1 VTLLSI
7 QYLRAV
13 AALMVVVFHLVPQLR
28 RMDYGGWWPD
38 SLAGGVDVFFIIS
51 GFIMWVTTIDRPTTP
66 WTFFRRRLARI
77 APLYW
82 LLTTV
87 VVLVMLI
94 APKLLQTTSF
104 GLVHMLAS
112 YAFLPAI
119 SPATGWVNPVVNPGW
134 TLNYE
139 MFFYVVFGAA
149 LVLRP
154 AARFAAVAVVLGGL
168 VCLRL
173 LPLPEHFVLDFY
185 TSGLLLEFIFGMALA
200 RAYLAGRLLPSRAA
214 AWASLAIGAVAMV
227 AMLEIV
233 PSWPRV
239 IIFGLPALAI
249 VTGAL
254 SLELHGG
261 VRHHALTHLLGD
273 ASYSIYLT
281 HFMTLSAVGQ
291 AWRRLGLGDMT
302 GGFWMFGVVGTGA
315 SVVIGLMAYRW
326 LEQPLVRCFS
336 RRRQAAAPAAGQ
348 AAAPGRATR

>member
-28 RMDYGGWWPD
+28 RMDYTGWWPD
-38 SLAGGVDVFFIIS
+38 WLAGGVDIFFIIS

-87 VVLVMLI
+87 VVAVMLV

-104 GLVHMLAS
+104 GLTHVLAS

-139 MFFYVVFGAA
+139 MFFYLVFGVA
-149 LVLRP
+149 LTLQP
-154 AARFAAVAVVLGGL
+154 AARFAAVTAVLGGL

-173 LPLPEHFVLDFY
+173 LPLPEHFAIDFY

-200 RAYLAGRLLPSRAA
+200 RAYLAGRLLPSRLA
-214 AWASLAIGAVAMV
+214 AWTCLIIGAVVLA
-227 AMLEIV
+227 AMLPLV
-233 PSWPRV
+233 PDWPRV
-239 IIFGLPALAI
+239 IIFGLPSLAI

-261 VRHHALTHLLGD
+261 VRHHAFTHLLGD

-281 HFMTLSAVGQ
+281 HFMVLSAVGQ
-291 AWRRLGLGDMT
+291 AWRRLGLGDVP
-302 GGFWMFGVVGTGA
+302 GGFWLFGIVGTGV
-315 SVVIGLMAYRW
+315 SVVIGLLTYRW
-326 LEQPLVRCFS
+326 VEQPIVRWFGA
-336 RRRQAAAPAAGQ
+336 RRRRAAPPAAQSGASAQ
-348 AAAPGRATR
+348 TGG